1 MKDEAVFKL
10 VGERI
15 RRLRKER
22 GWTQDEISRRFGFN
36 YKHYQRI
43 EQGQQNLELATLNKL
58 ATAFEI
64 PIDQILIF
72 PCTEA
77 KSVSRRKRTA
87 GASAQSRRKLR

>member
-1 MKDEAVFKL
+1 MKDEVVFKL

-15 RRLRKER
+15 RQLRRER

-64 PIDQILIF
+64 PIAELLVFDSLR
-72 PCTEA
+72 PKKGTA
-77 KSVSRRKRTA
+77 RT
-87 GASAQSRRKLR
+87 KKPT